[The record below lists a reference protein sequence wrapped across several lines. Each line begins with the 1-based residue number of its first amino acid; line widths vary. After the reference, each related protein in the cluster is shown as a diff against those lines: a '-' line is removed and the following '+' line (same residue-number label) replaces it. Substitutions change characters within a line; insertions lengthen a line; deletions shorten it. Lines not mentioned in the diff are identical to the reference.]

1 MHLFR
6 EIIFTL
12 FGFSLFFNALFFIP
26 QAIKIYRTK
35 QAHGFS
41 KIMFVGFCLSQ
52 LTAVIYGYMKPDW
65 ILMIGFAGALVTC
78 GTVTVLIF
86 IYSKPPKSK

>member
-1 MHLFR
+1 MQILKDVV
-6 EIIFTL
+6 FTL
-12 FGFSLFFNALFFIP
+12 FGFSLFTNAVLFIP

-52 LTAVIYGYMKPDW
+52 LVAVIYGYMKPDW
-65 ILMIGFAGALVTC
+65 ILMIGFSGAFITC

-86 IYSKPPKSK
+86 IYSKKK